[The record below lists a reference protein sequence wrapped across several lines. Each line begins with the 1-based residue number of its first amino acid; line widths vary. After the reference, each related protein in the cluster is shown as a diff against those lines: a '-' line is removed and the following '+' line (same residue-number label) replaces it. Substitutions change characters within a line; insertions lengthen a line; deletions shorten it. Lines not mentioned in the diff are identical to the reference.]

1 MTRGSRFMGLFA
13 AAALA
18 LASTPALAQDE
29 ATTDDTMQM
38 EGPTVEVSGV
48 DYAFE
53 NLPTSVPAGTTLT
66 FTNDGTEFHE
76 MIVVRITDEDT
87 PLEELMAMPEEETA
101 ALSEFVGY
109 VSAFPGTSA
118 DGSITLETPGRYTVV
133 CVINQ
138 GSDPTRFEAIG
149 FDPMQLDESTDMS
162 TLPPEVQE
170 LLAELQSNP
179 THDELGMF
187 QEFTVTEAGTEVG
200 PLPEADAGEAAA
212 EEEDAPEDEEAAS
225 E

>member
-1 MTRGSRFMGLFA
+1 MTRRSRFMGLFA

-18 LASTPALAQDE
+18 IVSAAPAVAQDE
-29 ATTDDTMQM
+29 ATADDTIEM

-76 MIVVRITDEDT
+76 MIVVRITDEVT
-87 PLEELMAMPEEETA
+87 PLEELMAMPEEESA
-101 ALSEFVGY
+101 AISEFVGY

-133 CVINQ
+133 CVISQ
-138 GSDPTRFEAIG
+138 GSDPARFEALG
-149 FDPMQLDESTDMS
+149 FDPMQLDENTDMS

-170 LLAELQSNP
+170 LLAELESSP
-179 THDELGMF
+179 THNELGMV
-187 QEFTVTEAGTEVG
+187 QEFMVTEAGTEVG
-200 PLPEADAGEAAA
+200 PLPEADTEETEA
-212 EEEDAPEDEEAAS
+212 EEEAA